1 MMISYLNLVSIHC
14 VLNTAL
20 VQRGVLPPDI
30 RNHLN
35 PGFDQIFVVKIPQK
49 TLCKTSLSATKI
61 YKQI

>member
-1 MMISYLNLVSIHC
+1 MMISYLNLVSFHG

-35 PGFDQIFVVKIPQK
+35 PVFDQIFVV
-49 TLCKTSLSATKI
+49 
-61 YKQI
+61 